1 MTEHDELRYCP
12 YCEKKTMMT
21 ISPSGKTTFCQECGN
36 EVSDEII
43 DVVERTR
50 RVDFDRFKKYL
61 REEEFLTMHNRMF
74 TRYDNYGERK
84 FDGELYRYK
93 GTFLND
99 YSAEE
104 YKELRKRYG
113 LKTRLIKDNQGQV
126 HAYIKD

>member
-113 LKTRLIKDNQGQV
+113 LKTRLIKDIQGQV
-126 HAYIKD
+126 HAYIRD